1 MRIFLV
7 VFLLQPLLA
16 FGAGAAVVEYELD
29 IEYQTVN
36 KAGRPVRAMVVG
48 GSIPAPTIEATLGD
62 LLRVTFHNKMDVET
76 SIHWHGVLVPP
87 QQDGVPYLNTL
98 PIAAHSSFT
107 FEFTIRTAGT
117 YWYHSHTGL
126 HEQRGV
132 YGSLVFRPKVE
143 TIQVDR
149 EYVVV
154 FSDWTNERPKDVLR
168 HLKREGEYYAL
179 QKDSVQSWDRVIA
192 NGSRAVRNRLRS
204 AWTRMGP
211 MDLSDVG
218 YDAFLANGEQVH
230 RLGPAQPGERVRLR
244 MINAAASSYFDIE
257 FAGGPMTI
265 ISADG
270 VDLQP
275 QAVKRLRIAVAETYD
290 VIVELP
296 DNLAYELRATS
307 MDGTGYATAILG
319 EGEIVRAPGHPRPN
333 LFLMDMGMAMDMEM
347 ADQPMAGMKEMA
359 EMPTAGMKEMAE
371 MPTAG
376 IKEMAEMP
384 MPLGG
389 VIGHMKDYGALRALE
404 STEYGAAAPRRE
416 HVLVL
421 TGNMDRYVWSIN
433 NRTLSEADR
442 ILIRRGEVV
451 RFVLVNK
458 TMMNHPMHLHGH
470 FFRVLN
476 GQGALSPLKHT
487 IDVGPMSTVTIEF
500 EANEERDWFFHCHNL
515 YHMASGMARVVS
527 YEATSRADKSVIR
540 KLAED
545 RHWFAFADLAL
556 MSHKL
561 SGRVWAA
568 NSRHRFEV
576 EWDFDWRD
584 EYEIEPVYVRN
595 LSRWLDVYAGGTFEA
610 DEDGSR
616 ENVGMIGVRYILPML
631 ITADLRLETNG
642 DVHFGLSSELQLQ
655 KRLKFDWEW
664 NTDKEYEIGLE
675 YELSKTLLIRASFGS
690 EYEAGA
696 GLLFKF

>member
-1 MRIFLV
+1 MRAFLIV
-7 VFLLQPLLA
+7 ILLHPLLA
-16 FGAGAAVVEYELD
+16 FGVRAAVVEYEFD

-36 KAGRPVRAMVVG
+36 KAGQPVQAMVVG
-48 GSIPAPTIEATLGD
+48 GSIPAPTIEAMVGD

-76 SIHWHGVLVPP
+76 SVHWHGVLVPP

-98 PIAAHSSFT
+98 PVAAHSSFT

-126 HEQRGV
+126 QEQRGV
-132 YGSLVFRPKVE
+132 YGSLVFRPRTE
-143 TIQVDR
+143 IIQVDR

-168 HLKREGEYYAL
+168 HLKRDGDYYAL
-179 QKDSVQSWDRVIA
+179 KKDSVQSLDRVIA
-192 NGSRAVRNRLRS
+192 NGSKAIRNRLRS

-218 YDAFLANGEQVH
+218 YDAFLANGEAVH
-230 RLGPAQPGERVRLR
+230 RLGPAKTGERVRLR

-265 ISADG
+265 VSADG
-270 VDLQP
+270 VDLRP
-275 QAVKRLRIAVAETYD
+275 QAVKRLRMAVAETYD

-296 DNLAYELRATS
+296 ENLAFELRATA
-307 MDGTGYATAILG
+307 MDGTGFATAILG
-319 EGEIVRAPGHPRPN
+319 EGDIVRAPTHPRPN
-333 LFLMDMGMAMDMEM
+333 LFLMDLG
-347 ADQPMAGMKEMA
+347 MAGMKGMA
-359 EMPTAGMKEMAE
+359 EMPITEMKKMA
-371 MPTAG
+371 
-376 IKEMAEMP
+376 P
-384 MPLGG
+384 MPKAPGG
-389 VIGHMKDYGALRALE
+389 PIDHMKGYGALKALE
-404 STEYGAAAPRRE
+404 STEYSAGGQRRQ
-416 HVLVL
+416 HVLEL

-442 ILIRRGEVV
+442 ILIRKGEVV

-487 IDVGPMSTVTIEF
+487 LDVAPMSTVTIEF

-515 YHMASGMARVVS
+515 YHMASGMAGVVS
-527 YEATSRADKSVIR
+527 YEETSQADKGVIR
-540 KLAED
+540 RLAED
-545 RHWFAFADLAL
+545 RHWFAFADAAA
-556 MSHKL
+556 MSHKFA
-561 SGRVWAA
+561 GRVWTA
-568 NSRHRFEV
+568 NARNRFEID
-576 EWDFDWRD
+576 WDFDWRD

-595 LSRWLDVYAGGTFEA
+595 LSRWLDVYAGGSFEEN
-610 DEDGSR
+610 EDGSE
-616 ENVGMIGVRYILPML
+616 ENVGMLGVRYVLPLL

-642 DVHFGLSSELQLQ
+642 EVHFGLSSELQLQ
-655 KRLKFDWEW
+655 TRLKFEWEW
-664 NTDKEYEIGLE
+664 NTDKEYELGLE
-675 YELSKTLLIRASFGS
+675 YELNKAVSIYASHGS
-690 EYEAGA
+690 EFETGV
-696 GLLFKF
+696 GLLLKF

>member
-1 MRIFLV
+1 MRIFLI

-29 IEYQTVN
+29 IEYRTVN
-36 KAGRPVRAMVVG
+36 KAGRPVQAMVVG
-48 GSIPAPTIEATLGD
+48 GSIPAPTIEAMVGD

-107 FEFTIRTAGT
+107 FEFPIRTAGT

-154 FSDWTNERPKDVLR
+154 FSDWTNERPKDVLK
-168 HLKREGEYYAL
+168 HLKRDGDYYAL

-192 NGSRAVRNRLRS
+192 NGSKAIRNRLRS

-218 YDAFLANGEQVH
+218 YDAFLANGEAIH
-230 RLGPAQPGERVRLR
+230 RLGPAKPGKRVRLR

-265 ISADG
+265 VSADG

-275 QAVKRLRIAVAETYD
+275 QAVKRLRMAVAETYD

-296 DNLAYELRATS
+296 ENLAYELRATS
-307 MDGTGYATAILG
+307 MDGTGFATVILG
-319 EGEIVRAPGHPRPN
+319 QGDIVRAPTHPRPN
-333 LFLMDMGMAMDMEM
+333 LFLMEMGME
-347 ADQPMAGMKEMA
+347 GMKEMA
-359 EMPTAGMKEMAE
+359 SMKAMGGQKMMGMGTATAG
-371 MPTAG
+371 P
-376 IKEMAEMP
+376 IDH
-384 MPLGG
+384 L
-389 VIGHMKDYGALRALE
+389 KDYGALKALE
-404 STEYGAAAPRRE
+404 STEYRAGGPRRE
-416 HVLVL
+416 HVLEL

-442 ILIRRGEVV
+442 ILIRKGEVV

-487 IDVGPMSTVTIEF
+487 VDVGPMSTVTIEF

-515 YHMASGMARVVS
+515 YHMASGMARVIS
-527 YEATSRADKSVIR
+527 YEATSRADKGVIR

-545 RHWFAFADLAL
+545 RHWFAFADAAA

-561 SGRVWAA
+561 AGRVWAA
-568 NSRHRFEV
+568 NSRNRFEID
-576 EWDFDWRD
+576 WDFDWQD

-595 LSRWLDVYAGGTFEA
+595 LSRWLDVYVGGSFEA
-610 DEDGSR
+610 DEDGSE
-616 ENVGMIGVRYILPML
+616 ENVGMLGLRYVLPML

-655 KRLKFDWEW
+655 KRLKFEWEW

-675 YELSKTLLIRASFGS
+675 YELNKAVSIYASHGS
-690 EYEAGA
+690 EYETGV
-696 GLLFKF
+696 GLLLKF

>member
-1 MRIFLV
+1 MRVFLIV
-7 VFLLQPLLA
+7 VLLQPLLA
-16 FGAGAAVVEYELD
+16 FGAAAAVVEYVLD
-29 IEYQTVN
+29 IEYRTVN

-48 GSIPAPTIEATLGD
+48 GSIPAPTIEATIGD

-107 FEFTIRTAGT
+107 FEFPIRTAGT

-132 YGSLVFRPKVE
+132 YGSLVFRPIVE

-168 HLKREGEYYAL
+168 HLKRDGDYYAL
-179 QKDSVQSWDRVIA
+179 QKNSVQSWDRVIA
-192 NGSRAVRNRLRS
+192 NGSKAIRNRLRS

-218 YDAFLANGEQVH
+218 YDAFLANGEAVH
-230 RLGPAQPGERVRLR
+230 RLGPARPGERVRLR

-257 FAGGPMTI
+257 FAAGPMTI
-265 ISADG
+265 VSADG
-270 VDLQP
+270 VDLRP
-275 QAVKRLRIAVAETYD
+275 QAVKRLRMAVAETYD

-296 DNLAYELRATS
+296 ENLAYELRATS
-307 MDGTGYATAILG
+307 MDGTGFATAILG
-319 EGEIVRAPGHPRPN
+319 QGDIVRAPSYPRPN
-333 LFLMDMGMAMDMEM
+333 LFLMDMGMEGMKEMTGQAMS
-347 ADQPMAGMKEMA
+347 GMKEMA
-359 EMPTAGMKEMAE
+359 PAPMAAMKEMAKK
-371 MPTAG
+371 P
-376 IKEMAEMP
+376 MAP
-384 MPLGG
+384 GR
-389 VIGHMKDYGALRALE
+389 VIDHLKDYDALKALE
-404 STEYGAAAPRRE
+404 STEYRAGGPRRE
-416 HVLVL
+416 HVLEL
-421 TGNMDRYVWSIN
+421 TGNMERYVWSIN

-442 ILIRRGEVV
+442 ILIRKGEVV

-487 IDVGPMSTVTIEF
+487 LDVGPMSTVTIEF

-515 YHMASGMARVVS
+515 YHMASGMARVIS

-561 SGRVWAA
+561 AGRAWIA
-568 NSRHRFEV
+568 NARNRFEID
-576 EWDFDWRD
+576 WDFDWRD
-584 EYEIEPVYVRN
+584 EYEIEPIYVRN
-595 LSRWLDVYAGGTFEA
+595 ISRWLDVYAGGSFEA

-616 ENVGMIGVRYILPML
+616 ENVGMLGVRYILPML
-631 ITADLRLETNG
+631 ITADLRIETNG

-664 NTDKEYEIGLE
+664 NTDKEYELGLE
-675 YELSKTLLIRASFGS
+675 YELNKAVSIYATHGS
-690 EYEAGA
+690 EYETGV
-696 GLLFKF
+696 GLLLKF

>member
-1 MRIFLV
+1 MRALLI

-16 FGAGAAVVEYELD
+16 FGAGAAVVEYAFD
-29 IEYQTVN
+29 IEYRTVN
-36 KAGRPVRAMVVG
+36 KAGRPVRAMAVG
-48 GSIPAPTIEATLGD
+48 GSIPAPTIAAMVGD
-62 LLRVTFHNKMDVET
+62 LLRVTFHNKMDVAT

-107 FEFTIRTAGT
+107 FEFPIRTAGT
-117 YWYHSHTGL
+117 FWYHSHTGL

-154 FSDWTNERPKDVLR
+154 FSDWTNERPMEVLR

-192 NGSRAVRNRLRS
+192 NGSKAIRNRLRS

-218 YDAFLANGEQVH
+218 YDAFLANGEAVH
-230 RLGPAQPGERVRLR
+230 RLGPARPGERVRLR

-265 ISADG
+265 VSADG
-270 VDLQP
+270 VDLDP
-275 QAVKRLRIAVAETYD
+275 QAVKRLRMAVAETYD

-296 DNLAYELRATS
+296 HSGAFELRATS
-307 MDGTGYATAILG
+307 MDGSGFASAILG
-319 EGEIVRAPGHPRPN
+319 QGDIVRAPDHPRPN
-333 LFLMDMGMAMDMEM
+333 LFLMDMGMAGMKGM
-347 ADQPMAGMKEMA
+347 AETGMAGMKGMAKKPMAGMKEMA
-359 EMPTAGMKEMAE
+359 P
-371 MPTAG
+371 
-376 IKEMAEMP
+376 MP
-384 MPLGG
+384 MAPGG
-389 VIGHMKDYGALRALE
+389 PIDHMTDYGPLKALE
-404 STEYGAAAPRRE
+404 STEYDADRPRRE
-416 HVLVL
+416 HVLEL

-442 ILIRRGEVV
+442 ILIRKGEVV
-451 RFVLVNK
+451 RFRLVNT

-476 GQGALSPLKHT
+476 GQGALSPLKHSL
-487 IDVGPMSTVTIEF
+487 DVAPMSSVTIEF

-527 YEATSRADKSVIR
+527 YEATSRADRGVIQ

-545 RHWFAFADLAL
+545 RHWFAFADAAAMSNKLA
-556 MSHKL
+556 
-561 SGRVWAA
+561 GRVWAA
-568 NSRHRFEV
+568 NSRNRVEV
-576 EWDFDWRD
+576 DWDFDWKD

-595 LSRWLDVYAGGTFEA
+595 LSRWLDIYAGGSFEEN
-610 DEDGSR
+610 EDGSE
-616 ENVGMIGVRYILPML
+616 ENVGMFGLRYVLPLL

-642 DVHFGLSSELQLQ
+642 EVHFGLSSELQLQ
-655 KRLKFDWEW
+655 KRLKFEWEW
-664 NTDKEYEIGLE
+664 NTDEEYEVGLE
-675 YELSKTLLIRASFGS
+675 YELNKAVSIVASFGS
-690 EYEAGA
+690 EFEAGI
-696 GLLFKF
+696 GLLFKY